1 MSSWPCVTYETAP
14 WHFDPDALEG
24 VSKSAR
30 RKIGSTY
37 QAAVPSF
44 IAEQEVT
51 LPPEVETR
59 IQEVLVLLGRFDG
72 EQRAKGYQLPNLLL
86 RSESSASS
94 QIESLTSSARNVA
107 LAELSDSAPANAR
120 LVAGNIAAMNRA
132 LDLPDGITVEGIL
145 SIHEA
150 LINRSGQTFGGQL
163 RDEQVWVG
171 GTPYSP
177 HGATFVPPV
186 AERVPSLLEDLV
198 AFASRRDVGPV
209 AKAAIIHAQLETIHP
224 FIDGNGRTG
233 RTLIHKVL
241 RDEGALTY
249 ATLPVSAGLLHN
261 IDAYLDSIAGYQQG
275 DIAGVVSQLADALE
289 LSCQVGYR
297 ASRELDATMEEWES
311 TMTERRGSRIR
322 ELPALLVRQ
331 PVVDVAFVAR
341 ELSISPRAA
350 SSLVNKA
357 CEYGMIRPMGNRRR
371 GEFYQSDAILA
382 VLDQSSDVQGIK
394 RMLSSS

>member
-171 GTPYSP
+171 GTP
-177 HGATFVPPV
+177 
-186 AERVPSLLEDLV
+186 
-198 AFASRRDVGPV
+198 
-209 AKAAIIHAQLETIHP
+209 
-224 FIDGNGRTG
+224 
-233 RTLIHKVL
+233 
-241 RDEGALTY
+241 
-249 ATLPVSAGLLHN
+249 
-261 IDAYLDSIAGYQQG
+261 
-275 DIAGVVSQLADALE
+275 
-289 LSCQVGYR
+289 
-297 ASRELDATMEEWES
+297 
-311 TMTERRGSRIR
+311 
-322 ELPALLVRQ
+322 
-331 PVVDVAFVAR
+331 
-341 ELSISPRAA
+341 
-350 SSLVNKA
+350 
-357 CEYGMIRPMGNRRR
+357 
-371 GEFYQSDAILA
+371 
-382 VLDQSSDVQGIK
+382 
-394 RMLSSS
+394 

>member
-59 IQEVLVLLGRFDG
+59 IQEVLVLIGRFDG

-275 DIAGVVSQLADALE
+275 DIAGVVSQLAEALE

-382 VLDQSSDVQGIK
+382 VLDQISDVQGIK